1 MADFFSALGSIGS
14 GLLDNL
20 FANRRQEDQQAFNA
34 QQFATCYQTTVKD
47 MQAAGLNPMLA
58 YSQGGGA
65 GASSG
70 IGSSSGSMTQ
80 AYSAYQENQRQR
92 ELLDAQKSQL
102 DSQAALNSANAAK
115 VAQEARSARID
126 ADNKERFGEETGG
139 LNVELLRGQVGS
151 TQAEIQ
157 RILSQTGL
165 NTAQIDVAVKTAER
179 IGEEIK
185 NIPKEGERLLAA
197 AKQLMA
203 SDGLL
208 RQQSI
213 SEVDRRKV
221 LAAQAIQIT
230 KTAKLQ
236 QLDIDAAE
244 KFNNLG
250 RESGQA
256 RPFVEILK
264 SVIGFFRR

>member
-1 MADFFSALGSIGS
+1 MADLFSALGSIGS

-34 QQFATCYQTTVKD
+34 QQFATRYQTTVKD

-58 YSQGGGA
+58 YSQGGGS

-92 ELLDAQKSQL
+92 ELLDAQKAQL
-102 DSQAALNSANAAK
+102 DSQAQLNSANAAK
-115 VAQEARSARID
+115 ALEDARSARID
-126 ADNKERFGEETGG
+126 ADNKEKYGPEMGG

-157 RILSQTGL
+157 RILSQTAL
-165 NTAQIDVAVKTAER
+165 NSAQIEVSVKTAER

-185 NIPKEGERLLAA
+185 NIPKEGDRLVAA
-197 AKQLMA
+197 AKQLKA
-203 SDGLL
+203 SEEYL
-208 RQQSI
+208 RQQAI

-221 LAAQAIQIT
+221 LAAQAIQIV
-230 KTAKLQ
+230 KTAQLQ
-236 QLDIDAAE
+236 QFDIGAAE
-244 KFNNLG
+244 KFENLG
-250 RESGQA
+250 REAGQA
-256 RPFVEILK
+256 KPFVDVLK
-264 SVIGFFRR
+264 SVIGIFRK